1 MTIGFNILTQW
12 KDVPDMVYTCELCED
27 NYESLIGL
35 LINNIITTSLT
46 YGYENVSVTQ
56 IDNADVLITDEIFI
70 EQIPKVVPNLP
81 SYPDSSNPYFS
92 YHDIPEER
100 FPNLINDLFNEIVTW
115 KKNLFKLLTGNAAK
129 AFIK

>member
-1 MTIGFNILTQW
+1 MR
-12 KDVPDMVYTCELCED
+12 
-27 NYESLIGL
+27 
-35 LINNIITTSLT
+35 INNIITTSLT
-46 YGYENVSVTQ
+46 YGYENVSITQ